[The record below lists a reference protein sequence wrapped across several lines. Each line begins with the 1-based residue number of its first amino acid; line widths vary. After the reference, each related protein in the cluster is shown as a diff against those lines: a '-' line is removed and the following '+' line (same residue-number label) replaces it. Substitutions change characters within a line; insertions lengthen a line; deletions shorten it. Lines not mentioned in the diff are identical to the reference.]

1 MLEVDLI
8 ALMMTV
14 MVDDDCMMMIMI
26 VMMMMIILYSI
37 EEKIILD
44 YDRRFVDSAFMLT
57 F

>member
-14 MVDDDCMMMIMI
+14 MADDDCRMMIMM
-26 VMMMMIILYSI
+26 VMMMILYSI
-37 EEKIILD
+37 EERIILD